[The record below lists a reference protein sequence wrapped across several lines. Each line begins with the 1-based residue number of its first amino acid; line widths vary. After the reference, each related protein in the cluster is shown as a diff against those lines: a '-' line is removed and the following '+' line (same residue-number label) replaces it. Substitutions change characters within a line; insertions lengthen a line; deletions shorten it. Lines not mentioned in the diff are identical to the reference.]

1 MTEYPRTV
9 DNKGSSFLVS
19 VGTDKKLLA
28 VMTMVSSF
36 VTMASLFPLL
46 IFKVFDVQ
54 RLGRDWFPV
63 ADICGQKD
71 IKDEGPSESFVKDVV
86 RWTGRGCNTLTEIPE
101 RSMGSPETMIPG
113 QCLDLRSTIE
123 RWE

>member
-54 RLGRDWFPV
+54 SLGRD
-63 ADICGQKD
+63 
-71 IKDEGPSESFVKDVV
+71 
-86 RWTGRGCNTLTEIPE
+86 
-101 RSMGSPETMIPG
+101 
-113 QCLDLRSTIE
+113 
-123 RWE
+123 